1 MCFEKAA
8 DNLLNFILEYQDMIP
23 NDYENLNQH
32 EIKAAGGKVIST
44 GIVNNKFMSIAR
56 THFTSQGMTMNW
68 HAHKEG
74 ETIILQR
81 GAPLYIEIK
90 GVKDCIK
97 VTTGRACYVPPNTPH
112 RLAGTEGESWAIVVL
127 IPGSDTF
134 PAGVENGN

>member
-1 MCFEKAA
+1 MCLEKAA
-8 DNLLNFILEYQDMIP
+8 DKLLTYLDMIP
-23 NDYENLNQH
+23 KDYRNLVQH
-32 EIKAAGGKVIST
+32 EIKADGGRVIST

-56 THFTSQGMTMNW
+56 THFTSRGMTMKW
-68 HAHKEG
+68 HAHEEG

-81 GAPLYIEIK
+81 GAPLYIEID

-97 VTTGRACYVPPNTPH
+97 VTTGRACYIPPNTQH

-134 PAGVENGN
+134 PAGVENG